1 MAFGGPPSRR
11 DALYFLS
18 PCGWDF
24 FFFCQPPSPSGGTR
38 SYGTR
43 KVLGTRFK
51 LLWMGMRWPGLGGTE
66 TKKKKEKERKER
78 RTHQKWGVLRATK
91 DKRRG
96 TDGGFLVLGN
106 GPRKSKPRKEK
117 EKESKCR
124 RRANKRREIVPPAI
138 TRRVVNLLKHKIPGR
153 PRVRDVFIPPQ
164 DTVKK
169 ITNVAEETLLE
180 LDGDAG
186 FPAAVPG
193 DTVSLRQYSRQALP
207 GNLVFSLT

>member
-1 MAFGGPPSRR
+1 
-11 DALYFLS
+11 
-18 PCGWDF
+18 
-24 FFFCQPPSPSGGTR
+24 
-38 SYGTR
+38 
-43 KVLGTRFK
+43 
-51 LLWMGMRWPGLGGTE
+51 MRWPGLGGTE
-66 TKKKKEKERKER
+66 TKKKRKKKKEKKEEPI
-78 RTHQKWGVLRATK
+78 KEWGVLRATK

-124 RRANKRREIVPPAI
+124 RRANKRRVIVPPAI
-138 TRRVVNLLKHKIPGR
+138 TRRVANLLKHKIPGR
-153 PRVRDVFIPPQ
+153 PRVRDVFFSPPRHR
-164 DTVKK
+164 KK

-193 DTVSLRQYSRQALP
+193 DTVSLRQYLWEALP

>member
-18 PCGWDF
+18 PCGWDFF

-66 TKKKKEKERKER
+66 TKKRKKKKKRKKNPSKNGEFCAPQR
-78 RTHQKWGVLRATK
+78 TK
-91 DKRRG
+91 DAGQMEAFLSLETDRG
-96 TDGGFLVLGN
+96 KANPG
-106 GPRKSKPRKEK
+106 K

-138 TRRVVNLLKHKIPGR
+138 TRRVANLLKHKIPGR